1 MRGGSQPLAPNN
13 PVVMVGGRETV
24 VETRVSGSSEV
35 TLQSGSLQLGV
46 SLSQESG
53 GVTTNE
59 SGGTELAV
67 TQGSAARLQ
76 GAGLR
81 PGGVVSIFL
90 PSSRNQSTPL
100 STIQVAEDGSF
111 SGEAIFSSSA
121 LSEPVPIG
129 RNLLQLVSTDEDG
142 NQIVLEMAINIAQGL
157 PIPELNRE
165 VGDIPQLA
173 VGQTLGTSAGIPTEV
188 SVTAIE
194 EQGLAVV
201 EGDGWTMAVSVENS
215 QGSIQPSNSG
225 ALVTLV
231 RDEAAQVAG
240 SGFMPGTRA
249 DVWLFSEPTLLG
261 TVTVDDNGEF
271 TGAVNIDGRL
281 IAPGEHTLQLQGVG
295 EDGFIK
301 AANLGVSVADDA
313 SSSSLEDS
321 ASVAG
326 WVWWSMGI
334 LLIAVISTLVILG
347 VRQRKSA

>member
-1 MRGGSQPLAPNN
+1 
-13 PVVMVGGRETV
+13 MVEGRETV
-24 VETRVSGSSEV
+24 VETRISGLSEV
-35 TLQSGSLQLGV
+35 TLQSGSFQLGL
-46 SLSQESG
+46 SLNQESG
-53 GVTTNE
+53 GITTNE
-59 SGGTELAV
+59 SGGAELAV
-67 TQGSAARLQ
+67 TQGSGARLQ

-142 NQIVLEMAINIAQGL
+142 NEIVLEMAINIAQGL

-165 VGDIPQLA
+165 VGNIPQLA
-173 VGQTLGTSAGIPTEV
+173 VGQTLGTSAGIPTDV

-194 EQGLAVV
+194 EQSLAVV
-201 EGDGWTMAVSVENS
+201 EGEGWTMAVSVES
-215 QGSIQPSNSG
+215 TQGSIQPSNSG

-231 RDEAAQVAG
+231 RDEAAQVVG

-249 DVWLFSEPTLLG
+249 EVWLFSEPTLLG
-261 TVTVDDNGEF
+261 TVTVDDNGKF

-295 EDGFIK
+295 VDGFIK
-301 AANLGVSVADDA
+301 AANLGVSVADDH
-313 SSSSLEDS
+313 SSSSIETS
-321 ASVAG
+321 PTVAG
-326 WVWWSMGI
+326 WVSWSMGI
-334 LLIAVISTLVILG
+334 LLVVALGILVILR
-347 VRQRKSA
+347 VRQRKNA